1 MMIIQEFKK
10 KYKENPKFKQKIQ
23 RATLFLGAFVIGA
36 SIFYAVNTT
45 NDTVV
50 ENSEDNPIQIQ
61 GNYVPADTAKFVQ
74 DKNYFYVSSDKNNRE
89 NQSIINDNP
98 IGSSLDNMSSADRQA
113 ENDNSSIEE
122 YMRQRNASVRAMQQG
137 TSSNNYSGG
146 YSANRRTY
154 NQYGNSNDYVVSNTT
169 TGGGYSYNNNAEE
182 VSANR
187 RNNPFANNNTQTS
200 NTPSDVTARKT
211 TGEEQEVQ
219 VRLLSQRDYIQ
230 SGERLTF
237 MLLEPCVISGV
248 QVAKG
253 QTLRGV
259 AQENGD
265 RLIIRF
271 QTLKVGSQV
280 VSAKNITLYGSD
292 GIEGIPLTG
301 DGEESYAFQKGSE
314 IARSSSNRIPVVGG
328 VVSDVIGHTA
338 NTERTKTTRKI
349 KVNKNFTCFVVI
361 GSDE

>member
-1 MMIIQEFKK
+1 M
-10 KYKENPKFKQKIQ
+10 
-23 RATLFLGAFVIGA
+23 RA
-36 SIFYAVNTT
+36 
-45 NDTVV
+45 
-50 ENSEDNPIQIQ
+50 
-61 GNYVPADTAKFVQ
+61 
-74 DKNYFYVSSDKNNRE
+74 
-89 NQSIINDNP
+89 
-98 IGSSLDNMSSADRQA
+98 
-113 ENDNSSIEE
+113 
-122 YMRQRNASVRAMQQG
+122 
-137 TSSNNYSGG
+137 
-146 YSANRRTY
+146 
-154 NQYGNSNDYVVSNTT
+154 
-169 TGGGYSYNNNAEE
+169 
-182 VSANR
+182 
-187 RNNPFANNNTQTS
+187 
-200 NTPSDVTARKT
+200 VT
-211 TGEEQEVQ
+211 
-219 VRLLSQRDYIQ
+219 
-230 SGERLTF
+230 
-237 MLLEPCVISGV
+237 SGV